1 MGMRFS
7 KSNSMSL
14 STNRIDDYRRELSGA
29 CESGVTVKKRG
40 GGGIENGWCRSL
52 TFYSAIGA

>member
-40 GGGIENGWCRSL
+40 GGGSR
-52 TFYSAIGA
+52 TVGAGVSRFIQP